1 MSLLSID
8 LTKKKRLSLQG
19 VELRA
24 PKPRIEA
31 TPTLVD
37 QRAPTEEEIA
47 YSKLVVKYPLIEKLV
62 NRVGLVSDKTGERL
76 RIVEIS
82 NKIKDK
88 ERIGLI
94 NLAHRILQGE
104 RSYNRAE
111 IVDRIEG
118 ATEVTKD
125 RAEKGFNLLLQAGAI
140 EPTLDPGLYYL
151 SGSTP
156 F

>member
-37 QRAPTEEEIA
+37 QRPPTVEEIA
-47 YSKLVVKYPLIEKLV
+47 YSKLVAKYPLIEKLV

-76 RIVEIS
+76 RI
-82 NKIKDK
+82 IKHPEERKLFYSDK
-88 ERIGLI
+88 EQKFTIG
-94 NLAHRILQGE
+94 N
-104 RSYNRAE
+104 
-111 IVDRIEG
+111 
-118 ATEVTKD
+118 T
-125 RAEKGFNLLLQAGAI
+125 
-140 EPTLDPGLYYL
+140 
-151 SGSTP
+151 
-156 F
+156 

>member
-37 QRAPTEEEIA
+37 QRPPTEEEIA
-47 YSKLVVKYPLIEKLV
+47 YSKLVAKYPLIEKLV
-62 NRVGLVSDKTGERL
+62 NRVGLVSDKTGDRL
-76 RIVEIS
+76 RIVKLPE
-82 NKIKDK
+82 
-88 ERIGLI
+88 ERMAIDNSKLI
-94 NLAHRILQGE
+94 DLAHRILQGE

-111 IVDRIEG
+111 IVDQIEG

-125 RAEKGFNLLLQAGAI
+125 RAERGFNLLLQARAI

-151 SGSTP
+151 YGSTP

>member
-31 TPTLVD
+31 TPILVD
-37 QRAPTEEEIA
+37 QRPPTEEEIA

-82 NKIKDK
+82 NTLRDRKKIEPVD
-88 ERIGLI
+88 
-94 NLAHRILQGE
+94 LAKRILSGE
-104 RSYNRAE
+104 RSYTREE